1 MGCGC
6 QKKRLNGQLVGTT
19 SAGRKAVYQV
29 INADGLVISEY
40 STPMEARKAASAAGG
55 RVRVTSKALPTVVS

>member
-6 QKKRLNGQLVGTT
+6 NKRRGVNGEIVTSGI

-29 INADGLVISEY
+29 VKDGQVVSEF
-40 STPMEARKAASAAGG
+40 STPMEARKAASEVGA
-55 RVRVTSKALPTVVS
+55 RVRISSQAMTP

>member
-1 MGCGC
+1 MACGC

-29 INADGLVISEY
+29 VVNGQVTSEF
-40 STPMEARKAASAAGG
+40 STPMEARKAAAAEGG
-55 RVRVTSKALPTVVS
+55 RVRVTSQPLPTVVS